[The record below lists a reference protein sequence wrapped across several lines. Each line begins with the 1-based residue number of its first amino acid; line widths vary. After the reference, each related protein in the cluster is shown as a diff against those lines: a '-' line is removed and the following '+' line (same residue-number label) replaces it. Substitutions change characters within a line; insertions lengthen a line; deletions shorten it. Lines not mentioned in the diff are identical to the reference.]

1 MAVLSQSQ
9 ENTSRWAPR
18 TRRSRDKTEE
28 QGFLLPSPRRHQPSR
43 LALRDSASTS
53 RSGLI
58 PIPDEPAVPPVQ
70 KRTDR
75 AGSRKPHSSVDTCP
89 QTMIRQ
95 LPQTKSPFATRYF
108 WSRGYHSRH
117 RVLSGPQRCDGNGTR
132 LRLLPGGGVKTKTR
146 TKAGTKLLIIR

>member
-75 AGSRKPHSSVDTCP
+75 AGSRVGQARPPAHDAPSPELSAPGPTFPHSRALNT
-89 QTMIRQ
+89 
-95 LPQTKSPFATRYF
+95 A
-108 WSRGYHSRH
+108 
-117 RVLSGPQRCDGNGTR
+117 N
-132 LRLLPGGGVKTKTR
+132 
-146 TKAGTKLLIIR
+146 